1 MKHLTVDEI
10 IDHVSFER
18 LDQQTLEN
26 AAKVN
31 SHIRCCSRCLRKVR
45 AFQIVYDELVRV
57 GNKSAFRRA
66 AMELDKAEL
75 TFGEDRELYDGG
87 I

>member
-18 LDQQTLEN
+18 LDRQALEN

-31 SHIRCCSRCLRKVR
+31 AHISSCGRCLRKAR
-45 AFQIVYDELVRV
+45 AFQLVYDELVRV
-57 GNKSAFRRA
+57 GNKAAFRRT
-66 AMELDKAEL
+66 AMELDRTER
-75 TFGEDRELYDGG
+75 TFDGDRELFEDGM
-87 I
+87 

>member
-18 LDQQTLEN
+18 LDRQALEN

-31 SHIRCCSRCLRKVR
+31 THISCCGRCLRKVR

-57 GNKSAFRRA
+57 GNKSAFRRTA
-66 AMELDKAEL
+66 LELDRAEKAID
-75 TFGEDRELYDGG
+75 GDRELFENGM
-87 I
+87 

>member
-18 LDQQTLEN
+18 LDRQALEN

-31 SHIRCCSRCLRKVR
+31 AHISCCSRCLRKVR
-45 AFQIVYDELVRV
+45 AFQLVYDELVKV
-57 GNKSAFRRA
+57 GNKSAFRST
-66 AMELDKAEL
+66 AMELDRTEKTL
-75 TFGEDRELYDGG
+75 GGDRELFKDGM
-87 I
+87 